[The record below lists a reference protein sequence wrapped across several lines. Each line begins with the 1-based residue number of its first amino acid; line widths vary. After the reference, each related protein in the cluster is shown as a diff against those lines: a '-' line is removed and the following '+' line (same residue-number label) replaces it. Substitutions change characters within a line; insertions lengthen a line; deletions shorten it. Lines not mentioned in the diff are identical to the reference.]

1 MLKLGLQLCRLACL
15 AGWVILLAGPVNASN
30 HQKSI
35 LFVNPGHEDKG
46 FWKAVTDTMRAAGE
60 HLGYQIRVVNGE
72 RKWPLMTSRGLDAI
86 KTTSADYIILV
97 NEHQQAPILMQ
108 AAEDREIPYVLLL
121 NSLTED
127 QEKALGGPREKLKN
141 WLGTITPDNEIAG
154 YEMALSLAQKANDL
168 GLQDDNISLLTLAGD
183 FKTPASISRLA
194 GLDRALTA
202 LPSLVEMRRMTVNWS
217 EQEAYDRTKIYLQA
231 NTVDA
236 VWAANDNIAKG
247 AMRAV
252 REAGK
257 VPGKDVVVSGLNW
270 STDGIRSVID
280 GTMTLSHG
288 GHFLAGAWGVIVLHD
303 YDQGMDFADI
313 SKHLSFPMSAIT
325 QDNARAYLKHFGD
338 EDWSKIDF
346 SNFSRAENRKLK
358 GYSFNLKN
366 LLRAVGH
373 D

>member
-1 MLKLGLQLCRLACL
+1 MLNLGLKVCRLACL
-15 AGWVILLAGPVNASN
+15 TMCVMLFAGPIEASD
-30 HQKSI
+30 HQKNI
-35 LFVNPGHEDKG
+35 LFVNPGYEDRG

-60 HLGYQIRVVNGE
+60 HFGYQIEVVNGE

-121 NSLTED
+121 NSLTKE
-127 QEKALGGPREKLKN
+127 QEAALGGPREKLKY
-141 WLGTITPDNEIAG
+141 WLGTITPDNEVAG
-154 YEMALSLAQKANDL
+154 YEMALSLAEKASDL

-194 GLDRALTA
+194 GLERALA
-202 LPSLVEMRRMTVNWS
+202 ELPSLVEVRRMTVNWS

-231 NTVDA
+231 TTIDA
-236 VWAANDNIAKG
+236 IWAANDNIAKG
-247 AMRAV
+247 AIRAV

-270 STDGIRSVID
+270 SSDGIRCVID
-280 GTMTLSHG
+280 GIMTLTHG
-288 GHFLAGAWGVIVLHD
+288 GHFLAGAWGIIVLHD
-303 YDQGMDFADI
+303 YEKGQDFADI

-325 QDNARAYLKHFGD
+325 KDNARTYLKHFGD
-338 EDWSKIDF
+338 EDWSKI
-346 SNFSRAENRKLK
+346 NFSSFSRTENRTLRE
-358 GYSFNLKN
+358 YSFNLKS
-366 LLRAVGH
+366 LLRAVVH